1 MLTRSQNVNKTSS
14 ICIKGWGGIVDERR
28 NIKLAS
34 LMEQKMQNCREKNPH
49 MFRSKRSQAAP
60 NFSLFCFTSHNTNH
74 ITFVF
79 LLSRNEYSVNG
90 GALRVSK
97 LSSQASAFQLS
108 IPKWRK
114 AELVCSTTSS
124 RFLFWCQHCFYNL
137 NTSSVAYF
145 PLLSSTLNKFHCLL
159 NFTIVCNISLVL
171 FQQFYYSKCCSEAW
185 EPFKEQLVRSQ
196 VLSLW
201 VPQPR
206 QCDRSGK
213 PYVTSSS

>member
-1 MLTRSQNVNKTSS
+1 
-14 ICIKGWGGIVDERR
+14 
-28 NIKLAS
+28 
-34 LMEQKMQNCREKNPH
+34 MEQKMQNCRKKKSSHVSEQKEPI
-49 MFRSKRSQAAP
+49 RKQAAP

-97 LSSQASAFQLS
+97 LSSQASAFQLL
-108 IPKWRK
+108 IQKWRK

-124 RFLFWCQHCFYNL
+124 RFWFCFYNL
-137 NTSSVAYF
+137 NTSIVSISYF

-159 NFTIVCNISLVL
+159 NFTIVCYISLVL

-201 VPQPR
+201 VPQPG

-213 PYVTSSS
+213 L